1 MHDPFKCV
9 RAKEAISNLA
19 LHIEVGSVS
28 ESGSAFMRVTANIN
42 LFDPDTDPDPDVDG
56 IVFSDAYVRLI

>member
-1 MHDPFKCV
+1 MILSSASGLKRLSQTWPYTS
-9 RAKEAISNLA
+9 RS
-19 LHIEVGSVS
+19 GSVS

-42 LFDPDTDPDPDVDG
+42 LFDPDTDADPDVDG